1 MFLWEMMTSVS
12 RNAADQMTA
21 AVKGIAAA
29 REIAVKVRAET

>member
-1 MFLWEMMTSVS
+1 MFLWEMMISVS

-29 REIAVKVRAET
+29 REIAVMVRVEI